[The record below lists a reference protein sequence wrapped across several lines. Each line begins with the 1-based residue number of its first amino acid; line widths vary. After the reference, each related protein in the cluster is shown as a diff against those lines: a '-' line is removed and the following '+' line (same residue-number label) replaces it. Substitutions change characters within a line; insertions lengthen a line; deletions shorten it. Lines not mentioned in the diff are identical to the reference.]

1 MSRSVL
7 NRPVRRRPAPD
18 GGVTG
23 PSLGLRRV
31 GRVIDL
37 RGSGPFRYARMTAM
51 LGFLTKVAF
60 VAALAGV
67 VLPHPVGT
75 AASAV
80 AVGVVVATP
89 LLRVGWLAVRWYIKG
104 DRRYAAVAASLLL
117 LVGAGSVIAV
127 VTR

>member
-7 NRPVRRRPAPD
+7 NRPVA
-18 GGVTG
+18 
-23 PSLGLRRV
+23 LRRV

-37 RGSGPFRYARMTAM
+37 RGSGPFRYARMTGM

-67 VLPHPVGT
+67 VLPHPLGT
-75 AASAV
+75 AASAM
-80 AVGVVVATP
+80 AVGVVVAAP
-89 LLRVGWLAVRWYIKG
+89 LLRVAWLAIRWSIKG
-104 DRRYAAVAASLLL
+104 DRRYAAVAASLLF
-117 LVGAGSVIAV
+117 LVGTGSVLAV